1 MDKKEDIYYLDSKIN
16 DLKLS
21 FNKIKESRAEIKRI
35 FEILS
40 SKIEKLKSIYGEFLK
55 NNNNTSFIFG
65 LDSFNFQNKLIDI
78 EYNQMI
84 DFYMLLSNRLYCDY
98 YKLFTIM
105 QQYIHNELHTIIHE
119 NELKTIQNSMK
130 IYKYE
135 KYDYI
140 NTMKTYA
147 FEQTCALFTDIIGLI
162 ISLNDISKTN
172 SLELSNYKTKVN
184 TGISIENFIHT
195 FSYQNSILDDKIM
208 LYVNYLDF
216 FLTLHTKY
224 YIRFITKLKIMFGQ
238 INHDIKLDD
247 PIKNG
252 RSKRKEIIKEIK
264 GNIHDNAIINDLNK
278 TLNYNSK
285 GTTPTSSSSNNSTN
299 NINDYSDDEAI
310 NQKIEPDI
318 DPLNYDTM
326 VDDKNDISNTTQQF
340 DIEQLF
346 NQNETGSLAK
356 QGFQEFLT
364 SAKDIEFELNN
375 NL

>member
-162 ISLNDISKTN
+162 ISLNDISKTY

-184 TGISIENFIHT
+184 TGISIDNFIHT

-252 RSKRKEIIKEIK
+252 KSKRKEIIKEIK
-264 GNIHDNAIINDLNK
+264 GNIDDHAIINDLNN
-278 TLNYNSK
+278 TLNYSK

-310 NQKIEPDI
+310 NKKIEPDV
-318 DPLNYDTM
+318 DPLNYDTA
-326 VDDKNDISNTTQQF
+326 VDETKDNSNTTQQF
-340 DIEQLF
+340 NIEKLF
-346 NQNETGSLAK
+346 NQNEPGSLAK

-375 NL
+375 NF